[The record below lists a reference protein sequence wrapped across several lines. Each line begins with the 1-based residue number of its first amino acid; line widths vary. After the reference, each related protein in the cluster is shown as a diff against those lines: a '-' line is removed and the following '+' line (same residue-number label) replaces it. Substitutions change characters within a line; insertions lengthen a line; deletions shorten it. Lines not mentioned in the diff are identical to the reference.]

1 MAVLLNMPIGPKDN
15 RRKLLILAGLTFT
28 ALC

>member
-1 MAVLLNMPIGPKDN
+1 MTALLRMPIGPTDN
-15 RRKLLILAGLTFT
+15 RRKLLILAGLTFA